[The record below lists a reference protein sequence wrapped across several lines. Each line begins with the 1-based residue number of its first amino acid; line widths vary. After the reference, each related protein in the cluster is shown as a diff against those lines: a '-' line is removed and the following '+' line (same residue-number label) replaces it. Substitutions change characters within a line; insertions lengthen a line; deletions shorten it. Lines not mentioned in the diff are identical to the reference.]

1 MEGQF
6 CLTDKE
12 SSQVFSKQEL
22 NCCMNTFTVCMY
34 LFIFYNYYFF
44 LLQAY
49 TFRIWAR
56 QGCVY
61 RLASFLHQLEAN
73 NKQFQNIV
81 VRCMFMYF
89 HIIFKERSYRVRMR
103 MQHDPRQLELHQPT
117 CNTPAQAEVLCAA
130 LASQYCSVTIQHES
144 RHRLFLTAVIA
155 KYFLMFHE
163 KHLSQICSYYTV
175 QYPEAK

>member
-1 MEGQF
+1 
-6 CLTDKE
+6 
-12 SSQVFSKQEL
+12 
-22 NCCMNTFTVCMY
+22 MY
-34 LFIFYNYYFF
+34 
-44 LLQAY
+44 A
-49 TFRIWAR
+49 FRIWAK

-89 HIIFKERSYRVRMR
+89 HIIFKERSCRVRMR
-103 MQHDPRQLELHQPT
+103 MQHDPRQLELPSTYVQY
-117 CNTPAQAEVLCAA
+117 TPAQAEVLCAA

-175 QYPEAK
+175 QYPEAKRVKSFYIYISCVGGIDRCINISLKSIFNFKCKDR